1 MSKSYFN
8 KFINYAKLALDS
20 KINPIYIYSINIV
33 LAYGHGCF
41 AFGTTKQ
48 EELLITKKY
57 KFVSNGFTNFM
68 VIDDNGRHFNVNNS
82 FWYWK
87 WDAIEDWSNI
97 NVINNNKIRVSY
109 YGYRIPILGMFPN
122 IVCSNEPIVI
132 DDKNKLSTAVSIKPF

>member
-8 KFINYAKLALDS
+8 KFINYTKLALDS
-20 KINPIYIYSINIV
+20 KINPIYIYSVNIV
-33 LAYGHGCF
+33 LAYCHGCF
-41 AFGTTKQ
+41 AVGTKKQ

-68 VIDDNGRHFNVNNS
+68 VIDDKGRHFNVNNS

-122 IVCSNEPIVI
+122 IVCSNEPIF
-132 DDKNKLSTAVSIKPF
+132 DDKSKVDLLVSIKPF